1 MNAFVSLERA
11 GILCLSSAFF
21 VLVLWKR
28 NAGFCVL
35 LVTCATK
42 CFALND
48 LSCVCMLSDS

>member
-1 MNAFVSLERA
+1 VNAFVSLERA